1 MVASSC
7 AIVHSMAMQARALSE
22 SKSPISTSSCGVF
35 PSAHSVARTL
45 SLEYL
50 GGGGGGRGARVS
62 EELLEGGDALCNSRV
77 DGERHR
83 NLGDL
88 QRDLSKLGG
97 ILGLLLVV
105 QLL

>member
-45 SLEYL
+45 SLENL
-50 GGGGGGRGARVS
+50 GRGARVS

-97 ILGLLLVV
+97 ILGLILVV

>member
-45 SLEYL
+45 SLENL
-50 GGGGGGRGARVS
+50 GRGARVS

-97 ILGLLLVV
+97 IFGLLLVV

>member
-45 SLEYL
+45 SLENL
-50 GGGGGGRGARVS
+50 GRGARVS

-88 QRDLSKLGG
+88 QRDLSKFGG

>member
-7 AIVHSMAMQARALSE
+7 AIVHSIAMQARTLSE

-45 SLEYL
+45 SLENL
-50 GGGGGGRGARVS
+50 GRGARVS

-88 QRDLSKLGG
+88 QRDLSKFGG

>member
-45 SLEYL
+45 SLENL
-50 GGGGGGRGARVS
+50 GGGGGWGARVS

>member
-1 MVASSC
+1 MASSC

-45 SLEYL
+45 SLENL
-50 GGGGGGRGARVS
+50 GRGARVS

>member
-45 SLEYL
+45 SLENL
-50 GGGGGGRGARVS
+50 GRGARVS

>member
-7 AIVHSMAMQARALSE
+7 AIVHSIAMQARTLSE

-50 GGGGGGRGARVS
+50 GRGARVS

-88 QRDLSKLGG
+88 QRDLSKFGG

>member
-1 MVASSC
+1 MASSC

-45 SLEYL
+45 SLENL
-50 GGGGGGRGARVS
+50 GRGARVS

-88 QRDLSKLGG
+88 QRDLSKFGG

>member
-1 MVASSC
+1 LVASSC

-45 SLEYL
+45 SLENL
-50 GGGGGGRGARVS
+50 GRGARVS

>member
-1 MVASSC
+1 MASSC

-45 SLEYL
+45 SLENL
-50 GGGGGGRGARVS
+50 GRGARVS
-62 EELLEGGDALCNSRV
+62 EELLEGGDVLCNSRV

>member
-1 MVASSC
+1 MASSC

-45 SLEYL
+45 SLENL
-50 GGGGGGRGARVS
+50 GRGARVS

-97 ILGLLLVV
+97 ILGLILVV

>member
-45 SLEYL
+45 SLENL
-50 GGGGGGRGARVS
+50 GRGARVS

-88 QRDLSKLGG
+88 QRDFSKFGG